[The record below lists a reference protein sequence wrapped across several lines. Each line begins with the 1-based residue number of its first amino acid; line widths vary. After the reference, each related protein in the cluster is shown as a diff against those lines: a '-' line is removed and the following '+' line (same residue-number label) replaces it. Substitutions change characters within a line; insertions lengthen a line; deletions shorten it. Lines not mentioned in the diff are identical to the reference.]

1 MIILL
6 LPVEKYLGVFHIP
19 NRYDEVKGNCLKNIK
34 IIGYATM
41 KFPKVGPAFLV
52 TAAFIGPGTVITAS
66 MAGAN
71 YGLTLV
77 WALLFAMIATIIL
90 QEMAARL
97 GIITQQGLGENI
109 RQAISQPFW
118 RTITIILVVSAI
130 VVGNGAY
137 QSGNISGASLGL
149 VSISEQFSWDIAY
162 APILF
167 PLLIGAVAFFLL
179 YTGSYKLIERAL
191 VLLVGLMS
199 VAFLLSFFLTQPDW
213 TGLLSSM
220 FAFDIPTGAGLTV
233 IALIGTTVVPYNLFL
248 HAATASK
255 KWQSKDDLTAA
266 RQDLFF
272 SIPLG
277 SLISIAIV
285 STAASAFFGQQ
296 LTLRSA
302 ADLAPSLQPLFG
314 DWASIFIGI
323 GLFSAGISSAITAP
337 LAAAFAL
344 SGILNLDKSLDSL
357 SFKLT
362 WMTILVIGVVVA
374 SSGYKAVSIIWFAQ
388 VANGILLPVI
398 SIFLL
403 WIMNTKVLGD
413 YRNNLWQ
420 NIAGA
425 AVIFITLLLSAR
437 SLMSAFGLL

>member
-1 MIILL
+1 
-6 LPVEKYLGVFHIP
+6 
-19 NRYDEVKGNCLKNIK
+19 
-34 IIGYATM
+34 M
-41 KFPKVGPAFLV
+41 KLPKVGPAFLV

-71 YGLTLV
+71 YGLTLI
-77 WALLFAMIATIIL
+77 WALLFAMIATLVL
-90 QEMAARL
+90 QEMTARL

-118 RTITIILVVSAI
+118 RTLTILLVVSAI
-130 VVGNGAY
+130 VIGNGAY

-149 VSISEQFSWDIAY
+149 ASISEQLSLSIAY
-162 APILF
+162 TNVVF
-167 PLLIGAVAFFLL
+167 PVLIGSVAFILL

-191 VLLVGLMS
+191 VVLVGLMS
-199 VAFLLSFFLTQPDW
+199 MAFLVSFFLTKPDW
-213 TGLLSSM
+213 TGLISSM
-220 FAFDIPTGAGLTV
+220 FAFELPTGAGLTV
-233 IALIGTTVVPYNLFL
+233 ISLIGTTVVPYNLFL

-255 KWQSKDDLTAA
+255 KWQSSSDLTEA
-266 RQDLFF
+266 RQDLFI

-277 SLISIAIV
+277 GLISIAIV

-296 LTLRSA
+296 LQLQSA

-314 DWASIFIGI
+314 DWASIFIAI

-344 SGILNLDKSLDSL
+344 SGILNWNKDLNAL
-357 SFKLT
+357 SFKMT

-374 SSGYKAVSIIWFAQ
+374 SLGYKPIAIIWFAQ

-398 SIFLL
+398 SVFLL
-403 WIMNTKVLGD
+403 WIMNSQVLGE
-413 YRNNLWQ
+413 YRNKLWQ

-425 AVIFITLLLSAR
+425 AVIFIALMLSAR
-437 SLMSAFGLL
+437 SLLSAFGLL

>member
-1 MIILL
+1 
-6 LPVEKYLGVFHIP
+6 
-19 NRYDEVKGNCLKNIK
+19 
-34 IIGYATM
+34 M
-41 KFPKVGPAFLV
+41 KLPKVGPAFLV

-71 YGLTLV
+71 YGLTLI
-77 WALLFAMIATIIL
+77 WALLFAMIATLVL

-118 RTITIILVVSAI
+118 RTLTILLVVSAI
-130 VVGNGAY
+130 VIGNGAY

-149 VSISEQFSWDIAY
+149 ASISEQLSLSIAY
-162 APILF
+162 TNVVF
-167 PLLIGAVAFFLL
+167 PVLIGSVAFILL

-191 VLLVGLMS
+191 VVLVGLMS
-199 VAFLLSFFLTQPDW
+199 MAFLVSFFLTKPDW
-213 TGLLSSM
+213 AGLISSM
-220 FAFDIPTGAGLTV
+220 FAFELPTGAGLTV

-255 KWQSKDDLTAA
+255 KWQSSSDLTEA
-266 RQDLFF
+266 RQDLFI

-277 SLISIAIV
+277 GLISIAIV

-296 LTLRSA
+296 LQLQSA

-314 DWASIFIGI
+314 DWASIFIAI

-344 SGILNLDKSLDSL
+344 SGILNWNKDLNAL
-357 SFKLT
+357 SFKMT

-374 SSGYKAVSIIWFAQ
+374 SLGYKPIAIIWFAQ

-398 SIFLL
+398 SVFLL
-403 WIMNTKVLGD
+403 WIMNSQVLGE

-425 AVIFITLLLSAR
+425 AVIFITLMLSAR
-437 SLMSAFGLL
+437 SLLSAFGLL

>member
-1 MIILL
+1 
-6 LPVEKYLGVFHIP
+6 
-19 NRYDEVKGNCLKNIK
+19 
-34 IIGYATM
+34 M
-41 KFPKVGPAFLV
+41 KLPKVGPAFLV

-71 YGLTLV
+71 YGLTLI
-77 WALLFAMIATIIL
+77 WALLFAMIATLVL

-118 RTITIILVVSAI
+118 RTLTILLVVSAI
-130 VVGNGAY
+130 VIGNGAY

-149 VSISEQFSWDIAY
+149 ASISEQLSLSIAY
-162 APILF
+162 TNVVF
-167 PLLIGAVAFFLL
+167 PVLIGSVAFILL

-191 VLLVGLMS
+191 VVLVGLMS
-199 VAFLLSFFLTQPDW
+199 MAFLVSFFLTKPDW
-213 TGLLSSM
+213 TGLISSM
-220 FAFDIPTGAGLTV
+220 FAFELPTGAGLTV

-255 KWQSKDDLTAA
+255 KWQSSSDLTEA
-266 RQDLFF
+266 RQDLFI

-277 SLISIAIV
+277 GLISIAIV

-296 LTLRSA
+296 LQLQSA

-314 DWASIFIGI
+314 DWASIFIAI

-344 SGILNLDKSLDSL
+344 SGILNWNKDLNAL
-357 SFKLT
+357 SFKMT

-374 SSGYKAVSIIWFAQ
+374 SLGYKPIAIIWFAQ

-398 SIFLL
+398 SVFLL
-403 WIMNTKVLGD
+403 WIMNSQVLGE

-425 AVIFITLLLSAR
+425 AVIFIALMLSAR
-437 SLMSAFGLL
+437 SLLSAFGLL

>member
-1 MIILL
+1 
-6 LPVEKYLGVFHIP
+6 
-19 NRYDEVKGNCLKNIK
+19 
-34 IIGYATM
+34 M
-41 KFPKVGPAFLV
+41 KLPKVGPAFLV

-71 YGLTLV
+71 YGLTLI
-77 WALLFAMIATIIL
+77 WALLFAMIATLVL

-118 RTITIILVVSAI
+118 RTLTILLVVSAI
-130 VVGNGAY
+130 VIGNGAY

-149 VSISEQFSWDIAY
+149 ASISEQLSLSIAY
-162 APILF
+162 TNVVF
-167 PLLIGAVAFFLL
+167 PVLIGSVAFILL

-191 VLLVGLMS
+191 VVLVGLMS
-199 VAFLLSFFLTQPDW
+199 MAFLVSFFLTKPDW
-213 TGLLSSM
+213 TGLISSM
-220 FAFDIPTGAGLTV
+220 FAFELPTGAGLTV

-255 KWQSKDDLTAA
+255 KWQSSSDLTEA
-266 RQDLFF
+266 RQDLFI

-277 SLISIAIV
+277 GLISIAIV

-296 LTLRSA
+296 LQLQSA

-314 DWASIFIGI
+314 DWASIFIAI

-344 SGILNLDKSLDSL
+344 SGILNWNKDLNAL
-357 SFKLT
+357 SFKMT

-374 SSGYKAVSIIWFAQ
+374 SLGYKPIAIIWFAQ

-398 SIFLL
+398 SVFLL
-403 WIMNTKVLGD
+403 WIMNSQVLGE
-413 YRNNLWQ
+413 YRNKLWQ

-425 AVIFITLLLSAR
+425 AVIFIALMLSAR
-437 SLMSAFGLL
+437 SLLSAFGLL